1 MWSLVAF
8 CGLIMIALG
17 IIAVVRPMP
26 SLKLPTR
33 GRGALAAFIG
43 LILLTTGA
51 VQDQAGKTT
60 APVRALS
67 SGAPDD
73 APQTDVAAR
82 RELSSTATTAPSA
95 PVRTAPQWTQ
105 VANWSGS
112 GMKETESFAVANR
125 EWRVRWKSGN
135 EPLANAG
142 LLQLYVYNQD
152 GQLVSL
158 AANQQGAGED
168 VSYVRAPPGR
178 YYIKINSA
186 NIDWDIS
193 VEDQR

>member
-8 CGLIMIALG
+8 CGLIVIALG

-33 GRGALAAFIG
+33 GRGAQAAFIG

-51 VQDQAGKTT
+51 VQDQVGKTPPV
-60 APVRALS
+60 APVS
-67 SGAPDD
+67 SAAPEDG
-73 APQTDVAAR
+73 PNSDVAAR
-82 RELSSTATTAPSA
+82 HEPSPAGTPAQPAAAPA
-95 PVRTAPQWTQ
+95 APQWAV
-105 VANWSGS
+105 VASWRGS

-125 EWRVRWKSGN
+125 EWRVRWKTGS
-135 EPLANAG
+135 EPFANAG
-142 LLQLYVYNQD
+142 ILQLFVYNQD
-152 GQLVSL
+152 GQMVGL
-158 AANQQGAGED
+158 AANQQGPGED

-186 NIDWDIS
+186 NIDWNIS